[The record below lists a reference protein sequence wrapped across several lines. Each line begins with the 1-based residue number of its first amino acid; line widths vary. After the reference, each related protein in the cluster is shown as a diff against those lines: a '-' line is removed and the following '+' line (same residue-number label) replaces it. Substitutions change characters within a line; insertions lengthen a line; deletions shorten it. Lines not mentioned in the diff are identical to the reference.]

1 MSTKQWYSVLLE
13 DQVLKSQ
20 ADDNTPPTLIPV
32 RVESLHPSTDWSE
45 TWRLARIQG
54 LGSDLTGFIF
64 KLVHC
69 LLPTQ
74 DRVSRLGGTDGQN
87 PGLCNFCSEEVETP
101 LHAFFQC
108 QHSLLVG
115 LALLGY
121 VQVLVA
127 DLSPEAALR
136 LELGRQLTQIEEL
149 ATICL
154 LASGLKY
161 IWETR
166 VEKKQ
171 VRTFKMRSE
180 VEARVSILRRTRHKE
195 AGDTIMEMINM

>member
-1 MSTKQWYSVLLE
+1 MKVLM
-13 DQVLKSQ
+13 SQ
-20 ADDNTPPTLIPV
+20 ADDISPPSLIPV
-32 RVESLHPSTDWSE
+32 RVESLNPSTDWSE
-45 TWRLARIQG
+45 TWRLARLQG
-54 LGSDLTGFIF
+54 LGSDLTSFIF

-74 DRVSRLGGTDGQN
+74 DRVSRLGGAVAQN
-87 PGLCNFCSEEVETP
+87 PGFCNFCSEEVETP

-108 QHSLLVG
+108 QQSMLAG

-121 VQVLVA
+121 VQVLVPG
-127 DLSPEAALR
+127 LSPEAALR
-136 LELGRQLTQIEEL
+136 LELGRQLTEKEEL

-154 LASGLKY
+154 LATGLKY
-161 IWETR
+161 IWEAR

-180 VEARVSILRRTRHKE
+180 VEARVSILRRTRHTE
-195 AGDTIMEMINM
+195 AGVTILEMIS